1 MRGLLPSLF
10 LALLNALARPTASS
24 AVQSS
29 PLTLLHSFPS
39 NQHLENLA
47 ARWNGHLVL
56 SVVSE
61 PFLYDVDPTNP
72 SPKLLH
78 EFSGYT
84 SIGGITEIAPDVFAV
99 IAGNTSSTTLV
110 GMLGTWSVWS
120 VNMNTPEPTIKLIT
134 LIPGGET
141 LDGMTTADGWYSDL
155 VLIADCTLGALWRVN
170 VLTGDY
176 SIAIRNS
183 AFNNT
188 STSPRGINGVH
199 VKHRSLYFTNS
210 ATRSYGRIPVT
221 ADGSAAGQ
229 VEILATSPGEYDD
242 FAFDTDG
249 NVWIATH
256 PGSLNEVTRGGGQ
269 RNLTSGSMQ
278 NPTSVSFGRG
288 SLKEENTLYMVTY
301 GEPTTGGQLMAVN
314 TSLI

>member
-1 MRGLLPSLF
+1 MRGLLHLSF
-10 LALLNALARPTASS
+10 LALLSALGHPTASS

-47 ARWNGHLVL
+47 ARWNGHLLL

-61 PFLYDVDPTNP
+61 PFLYDIDPTNP
-72 SPKLLH
+72 SPRLVH

-84 SIGGITEIAPDVFAV
+84 SIGGVIEIAPDVFAV

-110 GMLGTWSVWS
+110 GIVGTWSVWS

-141 LDGMTTADGWYSDL
+141 LNGMTTQNGWYSDL

-176 SIAIRNS
+176 SIAIQDP

-188 STSPRGINGVH
+188 RTSPRGINGVH
-199 VKHRSLYFTNS
+199 VKRGSLYFTNS
-210 ATRSYGRIPVT
+210 ATRSYGRIPIT
-221 ADGSAAGQ
+221 ANGSAAGQ

-242 FAFDTDG
+242 FAFGTDG

-256 PGSLNEVTRGGGQ
+256 PGSLNEVTRGGDQ
-269 RNLTSGSMQ
+269 RNMTSERMQ
-278 NPTSVSFGRG
+278 EPTSVRFGRG
-288 SLKEENTLYMVTY
+288 SLEEENTLYMVTH
-301 GEPTTGGQLMAVN
+301 GEPTNGGQLFAVN
-314 TSLI
+314 NSLI